1 MGIQFTAFYPTQE
14 WTLLGRIECYDL
26 TNLGTMGS
34 VSPQSRVVE
43 LLRPVGGGDDD
54 EAVVVGRR
62 QSVEAGEELGLE
74 STRGLVVALPPRAQ
88 DRVDLV

>member
-1 MGIQFTAFYPTQE
+1 MKWPKEPEGNVN
-14 WTLLGRIECYDL
+14 D
-26 TNLGTMGS
+26 
-34 VSPQSRVVE
+34 SPQSRVVE

>member
-1 MGIQFTAFYPTQE
+1 MTSQNGISVYSILSNP
-14 WTLLGRIECYDL
+14 GVSNRRYDL
-26 TNLGTMGS
+26 KNLGTMGS

-62 QSVEAGEELGLE
+62 QSVEAGEELCLE